1 MKKSYLAILAVAS
14 ICLLASCKK
23 DNPSTGNGGLKDDEN
38 TENPGGDNPGGENP
52 GDDTDLHASLQGSAY
67 VTVALDAQ
75 STEENKGALYEYCKH
90 LTIRKQ

>member
-38 TENPGGDNPGGENP
+38 TENPGGC
-52 GDDTDLHASLQGSAY
+52 TR
-67 VTVALDAQ
+67 
-75 STEENKGALYEYCKH
+75 
-90 LTIRKQ
+90 RKK